1 MTGANLKTARTAAG
15 RTQQRTAKRLGVTQA
30 YLSMLERDQRPVTP
44 AVARK
49 AARHLRLLPTSL
61 PFTGL
66 RPEHFEDALGVLGYP
81 GFAYVR
87 KGRRY
92 NPAELLL
99 LALDTDDLPA
109 RAVEGLPWLPL
120 AFPDL
125 NWEWLLREA
134 KSRNRQNRLG
144 YIVELSAEAAKNM
157 QKTKVLSVLN
167 GVLHQLDSARLA
179 AEDTLCNASMTQVER
194 RWQRVHRPEMAVRW
208 NLLTHLR
215 LDHLNHVTL

>member
-1 MTGANLKTARTAAG
+1 MTGTELRTARTAAG
-15 RTQQRTAKRLGVTQA
+15 WTQHRTASRLGVTQA

-44 AVARK
+44 AVAVK
-49 AARHLRLLPTSL
+49 AARHLRLSPTAL
-61 PFTGL
+61 PFVG
-66 RPEHFEDALGVLGYP
+66 RPPEHFEDALGVLGYP

-87 KGRRY
+87 RGRRY

-134 KSRNRQNRLG
+134 KLRNRQNRLG
-144 YIVELSAEAAKNM
+144 FILNLAEEAA
-157 QKTKVLSVLN
+157 VR
-167 GVLHQLDSARLA
+167 SAKPKRAALLAYKATTLAASLLA
-179 AEDTLCNASMTQVER
+179 AEDTLCSGSMGTAER
-194 RWQRVHRPEMAVRW
+194 TWLRTHSVPLATRW
-208 NLLTHLR
+208 NLLTDLKLSH
-215 LDHLNHVTL
+215 LDHVYV